1 MTSGNLLAVG
11 WIFFTLI
18 LAVGFYH
25 LILWYIPIFISDFLL
40 ARMKS
45 RGRKTNVLLHGGLSN
60 ADNCRIP
67 RAIADSMLSSC
78 IYDVSTYPL
87 RIKSFMPGDSYWS
100 ISFYARNTVNFFVIN
115 DIEVKEKYGSEIS
128 IVLLNSKQRHE
139 SLENEIVVKAPSKVG
154 FILVRMMVTDTK
166 DPESLKKVA
175 GVQRK
180 AYAEEIFLPTGEPQ
194 TQMCQIHVQLPGGEE
209 YRKLLPSFERAQD
222 WVESEYAYILPED
235 AISQSEPVTLP
246 GDIRLSIQHAGG

>member
-1 MTSGNLLAVG
+1 MTSGILLAVG

-25 LILWYIPIFISDFLL
+25 LILWYIPIFITDFLL

-45 RGRKTNVLLHGGLSN
+45 SGRETNVLLHRGLNS

-67 RAIADSMLSSC
+67 RSIADSMMSSC

-87 RIKSFMPGDSYWS
+87 RIKSLMPEDSYWS

-115 DIEVKEKYGSEIS
+115 DIEVKEKYGKEIS
-128 IVLLNSKQRHE
+128 IVLLNSKQRYE
-139 SLENEIVVKAPSKVG
+139 PLDNEIVVKSLSKVG
-154 FILVRMMVTDTK
+154 FIIMRMMVTDTE

-180 AYAEEIFLPTGEPQ
+180 AYAEEIFLPPGETQ
-194 TQMCQIHVQLPGGEE
+194 T
-209 YRKLLPSFERAQD
+209 
-222 WVESEYAYILPED
+222 
-235 AISQSEPVTLP
+235 
-246 GDIRLSIQHAGG
+246 